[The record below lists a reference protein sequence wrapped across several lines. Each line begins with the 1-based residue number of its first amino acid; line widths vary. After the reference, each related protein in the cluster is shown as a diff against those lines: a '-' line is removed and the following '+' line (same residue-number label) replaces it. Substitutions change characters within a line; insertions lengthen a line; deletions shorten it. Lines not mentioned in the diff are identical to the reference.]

1 LEYLCGLHGV
11 GIDLLEERSAILKST
26 AGSAMKNIKRPKS
39 KRTSKHPRKQAT
51 SRAKQATPVKKA
63 ATKNYVKPEI
73 ASVTHGFGIA
83 AIAISFFGAIILA
96 AEEEIFEVIAIVIG
110 FSGSLTGIALM
121 ALAVIVDRTAR
132 TAYNTSVI
140 SDLISSDSGKVKK
153 LLFEQVQ
160 VQNKILDSQQVP
172 QIAELSYYLA
182 DAPEEPVSLSTLN
195 EMYSTGGIDESTSVF
210 REGDSDWSTYGDFM
224 E

>member
-1 LEYLCGLHGV
+1 MHMRDKAMESTNFFYTAQAGNLGMMNLMMNLMMIV
-11 GIDLLEERSAILKST
+11 FLL
-26 AGSAMKNIKRPKS
+26 AGMWFLIIAL
-39 KRTSKHPRKQAT
+39 PRK
-51 SRAKQATPVKKA
+51 KQKAKKA

-73 ASVTHGFGIA
+73 ASVTHGFGVA
-83 AIAISFFGAIILA
+83 AIAISVLGAIMLA
-96 AEEEIFEVIAIVIG
+96 AEEQRLAEIAIGIG

-172 QIAELSYYLA
+172 QIAELSYYLV

-195 EMYSTGGIDESTSVF
+195 EMYSNGRIYESTSVF